1 MAALANATIIHALDY
16 DDMDAEVGHP
26 SAAVI
31 PAALAVAEVVGASGR
46 ELVDAIVIGYEVAAR
61 LGRAAGSTGGPY
73 ARGFH
78 GTSIYGVFGAA
89 AAAGR
94 LMGLD
99 VDQLRRAF
107 GIAASEA
114 SGVRANFGTN
124 VKPYHAGECNR
135 AGVVAAFLARDGFA
149 ADRNVI
155 ETKFGW
161 GDAICG
167 GNYDATRLTD
177 GLGESLAI
185 EKGAWIKRFPCCGA
199 NHAAICAV
207 TELMRRE
214 NLKADD
220 VDSVEVHQSPN
231 PLQGALIYPWPA
243 LALEGKFSLA
253 FNVAEAWR
261 HGNVT
266 VESFTDEN
274 LVELDAY
281 RDKVTVVAGEGM
293 PPKVRV
299 KMNLVGGGTV
309 EHVPSAFPGSENPCD
324 AELSQKFLENAAR
337 ADRQADAEAML
348 SKAWNLEG
356 LTSLVELTA
365 LFE

>member
-31 PAALAVAEVVGASGR
+31 PAALAVAEVVGSSGR

-61 LGRAAGSTGGPY
+61 LGRAAGGTGGPY

-124 VKPYHAGECNR
+124 AKPYHAGECNR
-135 AGVVAAFLARDGFA
+135 AGVVAAFLARDGFV

-155 ETKFGW
+155 EAKFGW
-161 GDAICG
+161 GDAVCG
-167 GNYDATRLTD
+167 GHYDTSKVTD
-177 GLGESLAI
+177 GLGEALAI

-199 NHAAICAV
+199 NHPAICAV
-207 TELMRRE
+207 TELIRRE

-220 VDSVEVHQSPN
+220 VESIEVHQSPN
-231 PLQGALIYPWPA
+231 PLDGALIYAWPSV
-243 LALEGKFSLA
+243 ALEGKFSLA

-266 VESFTDEN
+266 VESFTEEN
-274 LVELDAY
+274 LAEVGAY
-281 RDKVTVVAGEGM
+281 RDKVTVIAGEGL
-293 PPKVRV
+293 PPKVTV
-299 KMNLVGGGTV
+299 KMHLVDGGTV
-309 EHVPSAFPGSENPCD
+309 EYKPSSFPGSENPSD

-337 ADRQADAEAML
+337 GGRQANAEAML
-348 SKAWNLEG
+348 LKAWNVEQ